1 MLNVAAG
8 GVDYKW
14 FTNLNFI
21 KLKNYYKVLE
31 DIWNYRAEQVLNRKI
46 KLIPIIN
53 YLRINMNYIITLPY
67 SQTNKIKLQKITLNG

>member
-21 KLKNYYKVLE
+21 KLKNYRVRRYLE
-31 DIWNYRAEQVLNRKI
+31 HEQNLVLNRKI

-53 YLRINMNYIITLPY
+53 
-67 SQTNKIKLQKITLNG
+67 